1 MKNPGQS
8 GPALILLPGCA
19 TIIHW
24 LVGPIRFVPR
34 RNHKDISAMWI
45 ILALVSAA
53 ILGVVNL
60 TDKRLLDHH
69 LPGVSTLYLW
79 IVLVLLVYIGG
90 GVAVTGVPR
99 DAALGTILAALASG
113 IGLGLGYALLFV
125 GLKVD
130 EASRAVAITQV
141 YPIFVALLAVLFLGE
156 ILNVLQW
163 AAIILVALGTM
174 LVSLPGI
181 PNRLAELKPTGGVPI
196 LLGSG
201 LMLGLGFF
209 AAKVALEETSLR
221 TVFIYQQAGTL
232 LVFLPF
238 SHPGVWRQLF
248 AALRDRKT
256 LFLMVVGEGILPLIA
271 LLAALQAASLG
282 PISLVSAFLATT
294 PLFVFVLATLLSQS
308 RWNLMGEA
316 ITRRALTL
324 KFSAIVMIVI
334 GVSALGLFQG

>member
-1 MKNPGQS
+1 MKDSGQS
-8 GPALILLPGCA
+8 DPALILLPGCA

-69 LPGVSTLYLW
+69 LPHGVSTLYLW
-79 IVLVLLVYIGG
+79 IVLVLVVYIGG

-99 DAALGTILAALASG
+99 DAALGIILAALASG

-181 PNRLAELKPTGGVPI
+181 PNRLADLLKPTGGVPI

-271 LLAALQAASLG
+271 L
-282 PISLVSAFLATT
+282 I
-294 PLFVFVLATLLSQS
+294 
-308 RWNLMGEA
+308 
-316 ITRRALTL
+316 
-324 KFSAIVMIVI
+324 
-334 GVSALGLFQG
+334 